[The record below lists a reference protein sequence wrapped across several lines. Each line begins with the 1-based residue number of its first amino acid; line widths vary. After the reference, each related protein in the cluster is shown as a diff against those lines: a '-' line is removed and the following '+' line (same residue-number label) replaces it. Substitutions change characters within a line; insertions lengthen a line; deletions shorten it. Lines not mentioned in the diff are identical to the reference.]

1 MYGVVHTVM
10 RVFYKC
16 IAFPAMITSEGSRFA
31 YFWLCS
37 EQEEREEAV
46 AAADKS
52 AASGGGTKKGT
63 GEDSK
68 SDSKKD
74 TLDSQQV
81 DENLPSEQDDEL
93 SEIQKYSK

>member
-1 MYGVVHTVM
+1 M
-10 RVFYKC
+10 
-16 IAFPAMITSEGSRFA
+16 
-31 YFWLCS
+31 
-37 EQEEREEAV
+37 

-81 DENLPSEQDDEL
+81 DENLPSEQEDEL
-93 SEIQKYSK
+93 SEIQKSSK